1 MRLNLLVIKTNQ
13 MENVRQ
19 FYQQLGLQFT
29 HHQHGNGP
37 FHYSAEM
44 NRFVF
49 EIYPLPKALV
59 EVDKSTRLG
68 FAVQKLAAILPQ
80 LDARAIISLPQQQE
94 WGSPPL

>member
-1 MRLNLLVIKTNQ
+1 
-13 MENVRQ
+13 
-19 FYQQLGLQFT
+19 
-29 HHQHGNGP
+29 
-37 FHYSAEM
+37 M

-94 WGSPPL
+94 WGYTALVKDPDGRKIELTEAS